1 MLSPATLAALQKLP
15 PPALKLL
22 LAEVAKKR
30 SEIRLADY
38 RPYPKQ
44 VGFHEAGR
52 KYRERLLMA
61 GNQLGKTLAGGAE
74 YAMHLTGRYPDW
86 WNGRVYDRPIFGWVA
101 GVTGELTRDGPQ
113 RILMGRPGSF
123 GTGMVP
129 KDAIVDYNRR
139 ARPADTLDSAIIRH
153 GGGGDVQA
161 GQSYVGF
168 KSYDQGRE
176 KFQSETLD
184 AIWLDEEPPQDIY
197 DESLTRTNT
206 TGGFLMMTFTP
217 LQGMSAVVMRYLMEQ
232 SPDRHVTTMTIED
245 AEHYTP
251 EQRAKVVAAYPA
263 HEREARANG
272 VPVLGSG
279 RIFPVEESILRF
291 EPFQIPAH
299 WKRICGLDFGWTH
312 PTAAV
317 WMAWDADTDVIYV
330 YDCYRVKE
338 KPVAIHADA
347 IKSRGQWIPVAWPH
361 DGENETAVGPQ
372 LAKQYRECGVN
383 TLPERAHYVLQ
394 NEDDDT
400 EKSSVSVEAGLQDM
414 LSRMESQQL
423 RVAAHLGDWWEEF
436 RMYHR
441 KDGKVVKVMDDL
453 MSATRYGI
461 MMLRHAIAEPVRRV
475 IRRERPNWKSA

>member
-38 RPYPKQ
+38 KPYAKQ
-44 VGFHEAGR
+44 IGFHAAG
-52 KYRERLLMA
+52 KTYRERLLMA

-86 WNGRVYDRPIFGWVA
+86 WPGRRFDRPIFGWVA

-129 KDAIVDYNRR
+129 KDAIVDINKRS
-139 ARPADTLDSAIIRH
+139 RPADSIDSAIIRH

-184 AIWLDEEPPQDIY
+184 VVWLDEEPEEDIY
-197 DESLTRTNT
+197 DESLTRTAT
-206 TGGFLMMTFTP
+206 TGGFSMMTFTP
-217 LQGMSAVVMRYLMEQ
+217 LQGMSKVVVRYLLEK
-232 SPDRHVTTMTIED
+232 SADRHVTVMTID
-245 AEHYTP
+245 DVEHYSP
-251 EQRAKVVAAYPA
+251 EQKAKVIAAYPA

-279 RIFPVEESILRF
+279 KIFPVEESIIKV
-291 EPFQIPAH
+291 EPFQIPKH

-312 PTAAV
+312 PTAA
-317 WMAWDADTDVIYV
+317 AWLAFDADTDTVYV

-338 KPVAIHADA
+338 QPVAVHADA
-347 IKSRGQWIPVAWPH
+347 IRSRGQWIPVAWPH
-361 DGENETAVGPQ
+361 DGENETAVGFQ
-372 LAKQYRECGVN
+372 LAKQYRDTGCN
-383 TLPERAHYVLQ
+383 MLPERAHYVEQ
-394 NEDDDT
+394 NDDDT
-400 EKSSVSVEAGLQDM
+400 ESSSVSVEAGLQDM
-414 LSRMESQQL
+414 LTRMQSGRL
-423 RVAAHLGDWWEEF
+423 RVFSHLGDWFEEI

-441 KDGKVVKVMDDL
+441 KDGKVVKLNDDL
-453 MSATRYGI
+453 MCATRYAG
-461 MMLRHAIAEPVRRV
+461 MMLRHAISEPVRRV